1 MNFSLPEVKENI
13 KLISAKRRDWDD
25 LFSDLQGL
33 LKGKIGKMSVSKVRA
48 EFQQR
53 VDRLREGVRT
63 SNEELELIKYRL

>member
-33 LKGKIGKMSVSKVRA
+33 LKGKIGKMSVSKVRT

-53 VDRLREGVRT
+53 IEKLREGVRK